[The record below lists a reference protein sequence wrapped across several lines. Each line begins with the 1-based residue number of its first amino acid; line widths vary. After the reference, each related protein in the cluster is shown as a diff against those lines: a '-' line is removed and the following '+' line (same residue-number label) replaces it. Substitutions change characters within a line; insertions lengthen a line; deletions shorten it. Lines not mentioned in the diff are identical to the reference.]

1 MHVITSR
8 DGGNNMLSVV
18 TARERLADLLS
29 LIRLLPK
36 DLI

>member
-8 DGGNNMLSVV
+8 DGGYNMLSVV
-18 TARERLADLLS
+18 TALERLADLVS

>member
-8 DGGNNMLSVV
+8 DGCYNMLSVV
-18 TARERLADLLS
+18 KALERIADLVS